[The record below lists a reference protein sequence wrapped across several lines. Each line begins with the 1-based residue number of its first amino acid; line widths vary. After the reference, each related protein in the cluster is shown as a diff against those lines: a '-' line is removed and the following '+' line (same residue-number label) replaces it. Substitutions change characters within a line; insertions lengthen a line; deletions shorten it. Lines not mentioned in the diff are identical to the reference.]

1 MNTSTLINKTE
12 ALSTIM
18 KKVSIGITDDQQLFL
33 KSLVTLVNTFEG
45 FTTVLDAF
53 NGKDLLE
60 KLALLK
66 NLPDI
71 LLLDVNMPVMDGVSA
86 ATEISTKYPGIKLV
100 ALSLKD
106 DDLTVISMLKAGC
119 CAYLVKDIHPHE
131 LEKALNEIYTKG
143 YYNADITNINY
154 RRLIVQD
161 KQKDNLK
168 LTEKELVFLKLSCSE
183 LTYKQVAAQMFLAE
197 RTIDGYRE
205 SVFEKMNVQSRVGMV
220 MEAIRRGIIAI

>member
-1 MNTSTLINKTE
+1 MNKI
-12 ALSTIM
+12 
-18 KKVSIGITDDQQLFL
+18 SIGITDDQQLFL

-45 FTTVLDAF
+45 FTTVLDAS

-60 KLALLK
+60 KLASSK
-66 NLPDI
+66 ALPDI
-71 LLLDVNMPVMDGVSA
+71 LLLDVNMPVMHGVDA
-86 ATEISTKYPGIKLV
+86 ASEISAKYPGIKLV

-119 CAYLVKDIHPHE
+119 CAYLVKDIHPNE

-143 YYNADITNINY
+143 YYNADMTNINY

-161 KQKDNLK
+161 QQKDNLK
-168 LTEKELVFLKLSCSE
+168 LNEKELAFLKLSCSE

-220 MEAIRRGIIAI
+220 MEAIRRGIVSI